1 MYPNLIFICNT
12 GRILSQ
18 GTDHIAIFLSLVSGF
33 QGQNSTFQ
41 TIIWWRTNF
50 FHQKHDSNV
59 EYVSRETQNLQIL
72 L

>member
-33 QGQNSTFQ
+33 QGQKFN
-41 TIIWWRTNF
+41 I
-50 FHQKHDSNV
+50 SNYQLV
-59 EYVSRETQNLQIL
+59 QN
-72 L
+72 